1 MTAPS
6 ATAPAPRL
14 AAGATAAASYSF
26 VFANL
31 AAFVRLAWVW
41 IALAYIA
48 GFAAGYIGVR
58 SGSFYLARLGTLAVI
73 ICAAAFSVKWH
84 RLVLLGPDGVG
95 PVLAFG
101 RREFT
106 FIGRA
111 ILLLLAAYIPVLAI
125 AFLVVM
131 AMFINED
138 TWVVFLL
145 AGLGAILVLCLL
157 LVRFG
162 LIFTAA
168 SIDAREFG
176 WGASWKTTRGA
187 ALRLWAG
194 LLAATLPLSLVVVV
208 MEQALFP
215 TLLMA
220 GLLLPAFALGIAA
233 TVIVF
238 LIVALAAT
246 FMSLVYRALVPT
258 GVRTEGR
265 PGV

>member
-1 MTAPS
+1 MTAPT
-6 ATAPAPRL
+6 ATAPASRL
-14 AAGATAAASYSF
+14 AAAATMTASYRF

-31 AAFVRLAWVW
+31 AAFARLAWVW

-58 SGSFYLARLGTLAVI
+58 SGSFYLARFGTLAVI
-73 ICAAAFSVKWH
+73 ICAAGFSVKWH

-106 FIGRA
+106 FVGRA

-131 AMFINED
+131 AMFINEE
-138 TWVVFLL
+138 TWVAFLL

-168 SIDAREFG
+168 SIDARDFG
-176 WGASWKTTRGA
+176 WRASWQVTRGA
-187 ALRLWAG
+187 SLRLWAG
-194 LLAATLPLSLVVVV
+194 LLAATVPLSLIVVV

-215 TLLMA
+215 TLLLA
-220 GLLLPAFALGIAA
+220 GMVLPAFALGVAA
-233 TVIVF
+233 TIIMF

-246 FMSLVYRALVPT
+246 FMSLVYRALVPA
-258 GVRTEGR
+258 GVKTQGQ
-265 PGV
+265 PGA